1 MAFKVKP
8 FAEVI
13 KLSKEALDDVLAPI
27 RARSAKAKADMVSA
41 KLEEEMVTLER
52 QIHEACA
59 FKDLDF
65 DSIIGQINR
74 YELAER
80 KHKQI
85 GKLIAALDDLYQ
97 MTSAP
102 SDANG
107 E

>member
-41 KLEEEMVTLER
+41 KLEEEMVDLER
-52 QIHEACA
+52 KIHEACA
-59 FKDLDF
+59 EKELNFDKIIDF
-65 DSIIGQINR
+65 INR

-80 KHKQI
+80 KARQI
-85 GKLIAALDDLYQ
+85 AKLIDSLFP
-97 MTSAP
+97 SA
-102 SDANG
+102 G
-107 E
+107 